1 MNRMA
6 HSLILA
12 SASPRRRELMA
23 CTGLPFQVITAD
35 AEEMKTKHE
44 ADKKCRGEILS
55 EIRKR
60 LVERGVVSKREQV

>member
-1 MNRMA
+1 MNAR
-6 HSLILA
+6 
-12 SASPRRRELMA
+12 
-23 CTGLPFQVITAD
+23 ITPIETD

-44 ADKKCRGEILS
+44 ADKKCRGEILL

>member
-1 MNRMA
+1 MNAR
-6 HSLILA
+6 
-12 SASPRRRELMA
+12 
-23 CTGLPFQVITAD
+23 ITPTETD

-55 EIRKR
+55 ELRKR